1 MSTAEPTG
9 TATSKKWHQ
18 RLGPGLITACVV
30 IGPGSILTSSNVG
43 GRYGYSLSWVVVV
56 AVVFM
61 LVYMS
66 MGARLGVSV
75 NQSAGSL
82 IAERLGRWFAVLIGI
97 SVFFISAAFQF
108 GNNLGVHYAL
118 TTYLDVNYLIVIFN
132 ALAIGFL
139 LAFKNMYKALEKLMM
154 AFVGLMLVAFAANLI
169 ISGPRFGEWFSGFI
183 PSGDT
188 QFSLSVLGLVG
199 TTFVVSAAFFQS
211 YLVRQKG
218 WSKNELRD
226 GIVDVRV
233 GAFIMAAITLMLM
246 ATPATVFYPDFQH
259 ERTATESVDSKT
271 VTLIIDD
278 SNATDYQRV
287 RKNAEAETDWKT
299 GEPKWAVVMSSSEF
313 EEKYPDADSRPK
325 TEPRGFKDLPEI
337 GTSLQPL
344 FGSIGPTL
352 FFLGVFAAAYSSF
365 LVNSMIGGFILA
377 DGLGIGHKPEDKWPK
392 IFTISVLMI
401 GMLVGLYC
409 IVVLELKT
417 SPVMLIVSAQAA
429 TVLASPVVAG
439 TLLWLTSRKDIMG
452 ENVNTPLQLALGII
466 GLILLLV
473 MSANLA
479 YYTVIPKIQA
489 LLAA

>member
-233 GAFIMAAITLMLM
+233 GAFIMRSE
-246 ATPATVFYPDFQH
+246 
-259 ERTATESVDSKT
+259 ER
-271 VTLIIDD
+271 
-278 SNATDYQRV
+278 RV
-287 RKNAEAETDWKT
+287 GNGCR
-299 GEPKWAVVMSSSEF
+299 
-313 EEKYPDADSRPK
+313 SR
-325 TEPRGFKDLPEI
+325 
-337 GTSLQPL
+337 
-344 FGSIGPTL
+344 
-352 FFLGVFAAAYSSF
+352 
-365 LVNSMIGGFILA
+365 
-377 DGLGIGHKPEDKWPK
+377 W
-392 IFTISVLMI
+392 
-401 GMLVGLYC
+401 
-409 IVVLELKT
+409 
-417 SPVMLIVSAQAA
+417 SP
-429 TVLASPVVAG
+429 PH
-439 TLLWLTSRKDIMG
+439 
-452 ENVNTPLQLALGII
+452 
-466 GLILLLV
+466 
-473 MSANLA
+473 
-479 YYTVIPKIQA
+479 
-489 LLAA
+489 